1 MVEEQNYMRRAI
13 RLAKQGIPWASPN
26 PLVGAVIVK
35 KGRVIGE
42 GCHARCGGMHAE
54 RAALE
59 ACTEDPAGATVYVTL
74 EPCCHQ
80 GRQPP
85 CTQALIESGVARVVV
100 GSRDP
105 NPKVAGRGIAQLRAA
120 GVAVEKDFLRR
131 ECDALNPVFFH
142 YITARTPY
150 VALKYAMTAD
160 GKLAARTGRSQWI
173 TGETARAH
181 VHSLRSRYRAI
192 LVGVGT
198 ILADD
203 PLLNCRMEG
212 GRDPLRVVLDS
223 RLRTPLSAR
232 VCRTAQTQKTIFVCA
247 VENAQKRAQLQALG
261 AEVLCLGGAD
271 GRVDWVALMRELGAR
286 EIDSVLIE
294 GGAEIQYSALCAGVV
309 QRLYVYVGAML
320 LGGAGAKSP
329 VGGLGAPDPAEAFAL
344 SAPEIELFGRDVLLS
359 YDVLAR
365 EKEAFYRCSPEL
377 WKKSAR
383 CVRWCRAANGAAFP
397 SAPGRCWKIPAG
409 ATALPST
416 ACV

>member
-198 ILADD
+198 L
-203 PLLNCRMEG
+203 C
-212 GRDPLRVVLDS
+212 S
-223 RLRTPLSAR
+223 
-232 VCRTAQTQKTIFVCA
+232 TAAWKAGATRCAWCWTAVCA
-247 VENAQKRAQLQALG
+247 R
-261 AEVLCLGGAD
+261 LCPPG
-271 GRVDWVALMRELGAR
+271 
-286 EIDSVLIE
+286 
-294 GGAEIQYSALCAGVV
+294 YAG
-309 QRLYVYVGAML
+309 QPRRRKPFLYA
-320 LGGAGAKSP
+320 
-329 VGGLGAPDPAEAFAL
+329 
-344 SAPEIELFGRDVLLS
+344 
-359 YDVLAR
+359 
-365 EKEAFYRCSPEL
+365 L
-377 WKKSAR
+377 WKTRKSAR
-383 CVRWCRAANGAAFP
+383 SFRHWARRYYVWVVRT
-397 SAPGRCWKIPAG
+397 AG
-409 ATALPST
+409 WTGSP
-416 ACV
+416 

>member
-42 GCHARCGGMHAE
+42 GYHARCGGMHAE

-320 LGGAGAKSP
+320 LGGAGQNP
-329 VGGLGAPDPAEAFAL
+329 PWGDW
-344 SAPEIELFGRDVLLS
+344 
-359 YDVLAR
+359 AR
-365 EKEAFYRCSPEL
+365 PTRRRHL
-377 WKKSAR
+377 R
-383 CVRWCRAANGAAFP
+383 
-397 SAPGRCWKIPAG
+397 
-409 ATALPST
+409 
-416 ACV
+416 

>member
-365 EKEAFYRCSPEL
+365 EKEAFSRCSPEL

>member
-42 GCHARCGGMHAE
+42 GYHARCGGMHAE

-59 ACTEDPAGATVYVTL
+59 TCTEDPAGATVYVTL

-131 ECDALNPVFFH
+131 ECDALNPVFFR

-198 ILADD
+198 VLADD

-294 GGAEIQYSALCAGVV
+294 GGAEVQYSALCAGVV

-344 SAPEIELFGRDVLLS
+344 GAPEIELFGRDVLLS

-365 EKEAFYRCSPEL
+365 EKEAF
-377 WKKSAR
+377 
-383 CVRWCRAANGAAFP
+383 
-397 SAPGRCWKIPAG
+397 
-409 ATALPST
+409 
-416 ACV
+416 

>member
-1 MVEEQNYMRRAI
+1 M
-13 RLAKQGIPWASPN
+13 
-26 PLVGAVIVK
+26 K

-42 GCHARCGGMHAE
+42 GYHARCGGMHAE

-59 ACTEDPAGATVYVTL
+59 TCTEDPAGATVYVTL

-198 ILADD
+198 VLADD

-223 RLRTPLSAR
+223 RLRTPL
-232 VCRTAQTQKTIFVCA
+232 
-247 VENAQKRAQLQALG
+247 
-261 AEVLCLGGAD
+261 
-271 GRVDWVALMRELGAR
+271 
-286 EIDSVLIE
+286 
-294 GGAEIQYSALCAGVV
+294 
-309 QRLYVYVGAML
+309 
-320 LGGAGAKSP
+320 
-329 VGGLGAPDPAEAFAL
+329 
-344 SAPEIELFGRDVLLS
+344 
-359 YDVLAR
+359 
-365 EKEAFYRCSPEL
+365 
-377 WKKSAR
+377 
-383 CVRWCRAANGAAFP
+383 
-397 SAPGRCWKIPAG
+397 
-409 ATALPST
+409 
-416 ACV
+416 